1 VSEKEKREK
10 GEKKNSAP
18 TTKSNNGIRY
28 ESIVRRERRSRKRDN
43 AVKAWKKLRDNNKE
57 KTKSRES
64 CRYLQNSIIISDAA
78 IVAGRISGVN
88 QACQK
93 K

>member
-1 VSEKEKREK
+1 
-10 GEKKNSAP
+10 
-18 TTKSNNGIRY
+18 
-28 ESIVRRERRSRKRDN
+28 
-43 AVKAWKKLRDNNKE
+43 VKAWKKLRDNNKE

-78 IVAGRISGVN
+78 IVAERISGVN